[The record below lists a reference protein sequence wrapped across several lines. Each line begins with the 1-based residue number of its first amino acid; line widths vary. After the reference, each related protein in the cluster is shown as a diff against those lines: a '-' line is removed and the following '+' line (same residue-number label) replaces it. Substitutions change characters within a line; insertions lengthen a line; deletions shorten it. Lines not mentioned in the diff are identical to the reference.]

1 MDKMLQFVQNRTMLP
16 RPLAP
21 PGNAAVDLA
30 TREAGQAMLRTFF
43 AIADA
48 WKLTA
53 AERMA
58 LLGVRSRSTYH
69 LWREGRSGAL
79 SADTVERL
87 SYLFGIYK
95 ALQILLPS
103 PEAADAWIRKPNA
116 APLFNGQSAL
126 ERMLSG
132 RVADLYEVRR
142 YLDGQ
147 RG

>member
-1 MDKMLQFVQNRTMLP
+1 M
-16 RPLAP
+16 RPQAQPAAAP
-21 PGNAAVDLA
+21 QQPDLA
-30 TREAGQAMLRTFF
+30 TREAGQALLRTFF
-43 AIADA
+43 SIADA
-48 WKLTA
+48 WRLTA

-58 LLGVRSRSTYH
+58 LLGVRSRSTFH
-69 LWREGRSGAL
+69 LWREGKSGPL
-79 SADTVERL
+79 SADTLERL

-103 PEAADAWIRKPNA
+103 PESADEWVRKPNA

-132 RVADLYEVRR
+132 HVADLYEVRR
-142 YLDGQ
+142 YLDSQ